1 MNKAKFNENI
11 GKLNA
16 SISIPSYE
24 NSYSIAIGYMR
35 DWFMSKFN
43 KDYFKHFHLV
53 GKHVMDDFRRFNI
66 NETLVKETPA
76 LAMRPEID
84 FDYNRDNIDLYEF
97 GIDNYVRR
105 SGAQKA
111 FFKDTKK
118 NIYVALEMEQ
128 MRMNCEYRIK
138 LSERAQQLRIY
149 KFLQLA
155 LRVGA
160 TQSNYISVDFH
171 IPYSIMIQVARDAGF
186 EIKDKE
192 IVDKVAFL
200 NYFNLHSQVPTLLKY
215 SNMTGRVEYFLR
227 FNQLYTHI
235 AVANNI
241 QVDDGEQVGKIM
253 SSFMLEAEAELL
265 FPCPKMYIYYSTNE
279 HNEIDPTN
287 TMHESNVSMD
297 ICTIKIPKVA
307 DYNDKGWELQLTTD
321 IEEEDLDKPLVIPL
335 DQMFANSDI
344 LRVIQYN
351 NSIMIS
357 SDIFLD
363 FKLYNDGEKVD
374 FDINWKDLTIVS
386 KVKLR
391 SYITNM
397 YVYINM
403 KYLNEQRITVNRMYD
418 NRIVTN
424 LKQKED

>member
-1 MNKAKFNENI
+1 
-11 GKLNA
+11 
-16 SISIPSYE
+16 
-24 NSYSIAIGYMR
+24 
-35 DWFMSKFN
+35 
-43 KDYFKHFHLV
+43 
-53 GKHVMDDFRRFNI
+53 
-66 NETLVKETPA
+66 
-76 LAMRPEID
+76 
-84 FDYNRDNIDLYEF
+84 
-97 GIDNYVRR
+97 
-105 SGAQKA
+105 
-111 FFKDTKK
+111 
-118 NIYVALEMEQ
+118 
-128 MRMNCEYRIK
+128 
-138 LSERAQQLRIY
+138 
-149 KFLQLA
+149 
-155 LRVGA
+155 
-160 TQSNYISVDFH
+160 
-171 IPYSIMIQVARDAGF
+171 
-186 EIKDKE
+186 
-192 IVDKVAFL
+192 
-200 NYFNLHSQVPTLLKY
+200 
-215 SNMTGRVEYFLR
+215 
-227 FNQLYTHI
+227 
-235 AVANNI
+235 
-241 QVDDGEQVGKIM
+241 
-253 SSFMLEAEAELL
+253 
-265 FPCPKMYIYYSTNE
+265 MYIYYSTNE

-403 KYLNEQRITVNRMYD
+403 KYLNEQRITVNKMYD